1 MVSREGVASY
11 VTYVVNQFQ
20 KPEVF
25 RTATG
30 EALVIHATDFTLV
43 TRERPARAGE
53 LLVLYATGLGWVD
66 PPVRDGDASPASPLS
81 LTRYDNMVVTVNGRF
96 VTPLFSGLA
105 PGLVGIFQ
113 VNFMLPADTPHGE
126 NMIGIRFGTPLR
138 CGSNNK
144 TASRRFGESEV
155 KRYSCVY
162 SGLLVVMGA
171 VYCGSPARASGVRPA
186 LLEINLGVVPIDKY
200 FGANNDGET

>member
-1 MVSREGVASY
+1 GGTVVAETLPLPTELAGVSVSFNGHAGRILSISSTSEGDQINVQVPWDIDGRSRAAVVVSREGVASY

-43 TRERPARAGE
+43 TRERPARGGE

-66 PPVRDGDASPASPLS
+66 PPVRDGDASPTSPLS

-113 VNFMLPADTPHGE
+113 INFMLPADTPRGE
-126 NMIGIRFGTPLR
+126 NMIGIRFGTPA
-138 CGSNNK
+138 
-144 TASRRFGESEV
+144 TMWV
-155 KRYSCVY
+155 Q
-162 SGLLVVMGA
+162 
-171 VYCGSPARASGVRPA
+171 
-186 LLEINLGVVPIDKY
+186 
-200 FGANNDGET
+200 